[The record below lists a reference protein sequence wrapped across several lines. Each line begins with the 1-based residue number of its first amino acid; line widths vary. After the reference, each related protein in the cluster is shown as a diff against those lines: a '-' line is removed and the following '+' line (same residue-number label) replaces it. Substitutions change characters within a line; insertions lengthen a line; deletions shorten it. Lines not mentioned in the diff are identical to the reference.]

1 MKIHRD
7 NNNNS
12 TCLKELA
19 DFEGGGGAMECLVHG
34 GGRGYP
40 WQVSLADRRTTMGV
54 ENGGGERRWTG
65 RAKGRGLINNV
76 GNWTP
81 FDLR

>member
-1 MKIHRD
+1 MKIHGD
-7 NNNNS
+7 YNNN
-12 TCLKELA
+12 TCLK
-19 DFEGGGGAMECLVHG
+19 DFAGFEGAMECLVHE
-34 GGRGYP
+34 GRGYP

-54 ENGGGERRWTG
+54 ENGSERRWTG

>member
-1 MKIHRD
+1 
-7 NNNNS
+7 
-12 TCLKELA
+12 
-19 DFEGGGGAMECLVHG
+19 
-34 GGRGYP
+34 
-40 WQVSLADRRTTMGV
+40 MGV